1 MTIEPPEQLDLVA
14 VAPISIWLSIW
25 KRVNSGMSSV

>member
-1 MTIEPPEQLDLVA
+1 MTIEPPEGSSTFCAYAD
-14 VAPISIWLSIW
+14 SIWLSIW